1 MSLPIHTLL
10 DGMKIDAKKSE
21 SARDAESL
29 AHSNDANIHWAAV
42 VDPLPLSEDPWV
54 HSDDDSSHSEEDSVD
69 GKELETF
76 SPILAPIP
84 KYTDAEESV
93 MRRARILVQQV
104 SSLAEEQAFGD

>member
-1 MSLPIHTLL
+1 MSPPIHTLL
-10 DGMKIDAKKSE
+10 DGMKIDARKPE
-21 SARDAESL
+21 SARDAEFL
-29 AHSNDANIHWAAV
+29 AHFKDANIQAAV
-42 VDPLPLSEDPWV
+42 DDPLPLSEDPWV
-54 HSDDDSSHSEEDSVD
+54 HSEDDSSHSEEDSVD

-104 SSLAEEQAFGD
+104 SSLAEEQGP